1 MKKNNLKHFLTI
13 FATLG
18 LLSPLVAIS
27 CANPQQT
34 QTQQNPKETNKN
46 NKDNNNKQAD
56 KNNQNENSTNTNTST
71 TNNTISVP
79 QELRKIAAKSF
90 DELFTLNF
98 TRGTK
103 KDYTPETISSQKD
116 DLLNIQLKPNFSS
129 EIETKLLDVKL
140 EDNANATGNLT
151 FVFEIKSKQT
161 SNIIHKKYP
170 LTGFKTT
177 QFGVSDDG
185 TLHTNIKIEKNEIE
199 KYHALNQK
207 ERFEK
212 DNTEY
217 MKGLKGQ
224 FQNSGV
230 DVVRSD
236 LKYNQ
241 NHAKQFNDIAAK
253 IGLDTYEN
261 SAYKGFTLPVYDANG
276 KVDGL
281 SFGPSSSPELFSKID
296 FLEDR
301 DPNRAVGLA
310 RMLTN
315 ETYRDIALQTFI
327 GSFSYKEEFQEQI
340 AAYERGIEEVKTWD
354 QHPEKLQNY
363 KDNIIKDINFEKES
377 AKLEYE
383 STKKQTKESHD
394 LESLENQYKAKI
406 AKLDEEIQ
414 KVQSY
419 TPEFIISE
427 YQKKIEQ
434 FKKDAQAGRNFQS
447 ATGTLW
453 IIDYEIPEDKSYPTK
468 WFFATNSH
476 VAKLMSSPTFQGFA
490 LTRLNKDVGLNSK
503 LRITGFD
510 THYKSFLFSGENI
523 KNNVVKVYDAL
534 DYLKSSPKE
543 FLAKDLKSRYDNVEE
558 MADFAVIEV
567 DFEGLIKDSNV
578 QGVYQT
584 VNFKPVVW
592 TNEAQALARDV
603 TNDYYHLDEKKKS
616 HFISESYLKNYDK
629 IDFPLIKYKNESS
642 KQVDELFA
650 LGYPV
655 SNEDFFLRRYEDY
668 QEFEA
673 KQSYHSLWTN
683 SDYRFYYAQTN
694 GEDAPSNIE
703 ENKLKRGNW
712 LSYQIGLR
720 SFANKPGIND
730 AFIVSPIR
738 GGKLYETYDN
748 GQLKQY
754 LNTGLQYM
762 LRHYVAAGGSSG
774 SSVRNQDYKIVGL
787 HSTIIPAAKTD
798 FVLALR
804 SEGFNYKGAFGI
816 YNLPQYDL
824 IYGGGKD
831 QKTSYR
837 QALKALYDA
846 KKLNKTWLF
855 KQGFEENNIPQ
866 EFKFT
871 NTK

>member
-1 MKKNNLKHFLTI
+1 MKKNNLKYFLTV
-13 FATLG
+13 FVTLG
-18 LLSPLVAIS
+18 ILSPLVAIS
-27 CANPQQT
+27 CANPQT
-34 QTQQNPKETNKN
+34 QTQENSKKTDKN
-46 NKDNNNKQAD
+46 NKDNKQVD
-56 KNNQNENSTNTNTST
+56 KNNQNQNSTDTNTST
-71 TNNTISVP
+71 TNNTALVP

-90 DELFTLNF
+90 DELFNLSF

-103 KDYTPETISSQKD
+103 KDYTPETISRQKD
-116 DLLNIQLKPNFSS
+116 DLLNVQLKPNFNS
-129 EIETKLLDVKL
+129 EVESKLLDVKL
-140 EDNANATGNLT
+140 DDNANATGNLT

-161 SNIIHKKYP
+161 SNIIHKQYP

-185 TLHTNIKIEKNEIE
+185 TLHTNVKIEQNEIE

-207 ERFEK
+207 QRFEK
-212 DNTEY
+212 DNAEY
-217 MKGLKGQ
+217 MRGLKGQ
-224 FQNSGV
+224 FQNRGV

-236 LKYNQ
+236 LKYDQ
-241 NHAKQFNDIAAK
+241 NHAKQFNDIAAR

-301 DPNRAVGLA
+301 DPNRSIGLA

-327 GSFSYKEEFQEQI
+327 GNFSYKEEFKEQI
-340 AAYERGIEEVKTWD
+340 AAYQRGIKEVESWD
-354 QHPEKLQNY
+354 KYPEKLQNY
-363 KDNIIKDINFEKES
+363 KDNLIKDINFEKES

-383 STKKQTKESHD
+383 STKKQTKERHD

-406 AKLDEEIQ
+406 AKLDEEIK
-414 KVQSY
+414 KVQGY
-419 TPEFIISE
+419 TLEFIISE
-427 YQKKIEQ
+427 YKKKIEQ

-447 ATGTLW
+447 ASGTLW
-453 IIDYEIPEDKSYPTK
+453 IIDYEIPEGQSYPTK

-476 VAKLMSSPTFQGFA
+476 VAKLMSNPTFLGFS

-510 THYKSFLFSGENI
+510 THYKSFLFSGSNI
-523 KNNVVKVYDAL
+523 QNNVIKVYDAL
-534 DYLKSSPKE
+534 DYLTSSPKD
-543 FLAKDLKSRYDNVEE
+543 FLASNLKSKYENIEE

-567 DFEGLIKDSNV
+567 DFNGLINDGNV
-578 QGVYQT
+578 QGVFQT
-584 VNFKPVVW
+584 ANFQPVQW
-592 TNEAQALARDV
+592 NNNAQELAKDV
-603 TNDYYHLDEKKKS
+603 TNDYYHLDDKKKS
-616 HFISESYLKNYDK
+616 HFISESYLKNYEK
-629 IDFPLIKYKNESS
+629 IDYPLIKYKNETS

-668 QEFEA
+668 QEFET

-694 GEDAPSNIE
+694 GEDGPLNIDE
-703 ENKLKRGNW
+703 ERLKRGNW

-720 SFANKPGIND
+720 SFVDKPGIND

-748 GQLKQY
+748 GHLKQY

-762 LRHYVAAGGSSG
+762 LRHYVAVGGSSG

-798 FVLALR
+798 FVIALR
-804 SEGFNYKGAFGI
+804 SEGFNYEGAFGT

-837 QALKALYDA
+837 QALKVLHDA
-846 KKLNKTWLF
+846 NKLNNTWLF
-855 KQGFEENNIPQ
+855 QHGFDDNNIPE

-871 NTK
+871 NTR